1 MCRWRRCAIRTRPLG
16 RGQWARTA
24 GGGGT
29 ASAETVR
36 QALAGKRL
44 LLVLDNLEQVAE
56 AAPFVGDL
64 VSASPELR
72 VLATS
77 RLPLRLR
84 AEHEYPVLPLGLPP
98 RHAASPEE
106 ILCFEAVR
114 LFVERAQTVKPGF
127 ILTPETAPGR
137 GRDRTAPGRAA
148 AGHRAGG
155 STGTHP
161 SPNHAPGAAGAA
173 TAAADRWA
181 A

>member
-84 AEHEYPVLPLGLPP
+84 AEHEYLVLPLGLPP

-114 LFVERAQTVKPGF
+114 LFVERAQTVKPGSSSPRKPPWPWPRSYGAWTGCRWPSSWRQHGYASF
-127 ILTPETAPGR
+127 PRPRSWR
-137 GRDRTAPGRAA
+137 GSRSGCRC
-148 AGHRAGG
+148 
-155 STGTHP
+155 
-161 SPNHAPGAAGAA
+161 
-173 TAAADRWA
+173 
-181 A
+181 